1 MITLEENKASSQIDK
16 NLMLRRLCREQQASI
31 NHFFQQIDFDKLE
44 GILSKMQ
51 SCEGKIIF
59 SGIGKSGIIAQKLAV
74 MMISTGTESIFLN
87 PADALH
93 GDLGQ
98 VGDKD
103 IVIMLSKS
111 GESDELI
118 NLIPYIKNKEA
129 WTVAWVSNV
138 DSRLVKQCDDFLE
151 LPLDKE
157 LCPFNLAPTTSSAL
171 QLVMGDILVVAL
183 MHLHSFNLESY
194 AKNHP
199 SGRIGKRITYL
210 VDDLMLK
217 KEDLPL
223 CHLEDTVAD
232 VLVELSNKR
241 CGCVLVVD
249 HASKLQG
256 IFTDGDLRRTLQ
268 NKADK
273 VLSEKI
279 EDVMTRDPRVVAQDV
294 LAYEAMRIMEE
305 DKERPVTVL
314 PVIDNG
320 QVIGLIKMHDILQ
333 AGI

>member
-1 MITLEENKASSQIDK
+1 
-16 NLMLRRLCREQQASI
+16 
-31 NHFFQQIDFDKLE
+31 
-44 GILSKMQ
+44 
-51 SCEGKIIF
+51 
-59 SGIGKSGIIAQKLAV
+59 
-74 MMISTGTESIFLN
+74 
-87 PADALH
+87 
-93 GDLGQ
+93 
-98 VGDKD
+98 
-103 IVIMLSKS
+103 
-111 GESDELI
+111 
-118 NLIPYIKNKEA
+118 
-129 WTVAWVSNV
+129 
-138 DSRLVKQCDDFLE
+138 
-151 LPLDKE
+151 
-157 LCPFNLAPTTSSAL
+157 
-171 QLVMGDILVVAL
+171 
-183 MHLHSFNLESY
+183 
-194 AKNHP
+194 
-199 SGRIGKRITYL
+199 
-210 VDDLMLK
+210 MLK